1 MVSKSDV
8 LSGML
13 RNQKQKQHCKNTA
26 SSKHLNYQ
34 PLILYQSIMQT
45 MQNVN
50 VMDLLIRLELEN
62 VVINHYLVPG
72 GVTSTLTMIV
82 LTLFLIL
89 SCHNFQDLQ
98 VHVQK
103 VNLLSYTACIREALF
118 QALLVVTTLYT
129 AKFCFQRF
137 I

>member
-1 MVSKSDV
+1 
-8 LSGML
+8 
-13 RNQKQKQHCKNTA
+13 
-26 SSKHLNYQ
+26 
-34 PLILYQSIMQT
+34 MQT

-82 LTLFLIL
+82 LILFLIL

-103 VNLLSYTACIREALF
+103 VYLLSYTACIREALL
-118 QALLVVTTLYT
+118 QALLVVTSLYT
-129 AKFCFQRF
+129 VRLLSPRLN
-137 I
+137 